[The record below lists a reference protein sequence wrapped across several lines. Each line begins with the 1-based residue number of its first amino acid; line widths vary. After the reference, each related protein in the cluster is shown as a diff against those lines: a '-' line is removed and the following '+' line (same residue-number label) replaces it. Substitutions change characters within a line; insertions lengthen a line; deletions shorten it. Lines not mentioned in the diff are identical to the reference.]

1 MQFRPGEPYRAAL
14 SRGAIFF
21 RVANFLK
28 QEMRASCIG
37 IGITASTIRARKD
50 GKKKQATHLKRS
62 WTNGLTYRIT
72 SGQRSSPYL
81 SSGFSPFFFL
91 SPVFPSIAIP
101 LGSAFSPPAKPRDTR
116 ASQFIELFN
125 TETSTRDT
133 PKLMDRRKGTHNGR
147 TNRDSTTALTTDKR
161 FLAISASIVAKGRLR
176 PRSKALHLSWI

>member
-1 MQFRPGEPYRAAL
+1 
-14 SRGAIFF
+14 
-21 RVANFLK
+21 
-28 QEMRASCIG
+28 MRASCIG

-50 GKKKQATHLKRS
+50 GKKRTGNALEPILNERSHVSNHL
-62 WTNGLTYRIT
+62 GAAL
-72 SGQRSSPYL
+72 L
-81 SSGFSPFFFL
+81 SVPILRFFSLFFL
-91 SPVFPSIAIP
+91 SLVFPSIAIP

-147 TNRDSTTALTTDKR
+147 TNRNSTTALTTDKR
-161 FLAISASIVAKGRLR
+161 FLAISAPTVAKERLR